1 MRRYSN
7 SGLGQGVYR
16 AGMEP
21 EVATEE
27 EKGILDRAVA
37 DFVRQIKS
45 FTDNF
50 QAMRAQRSF
59 IAEHPELAPEY
70 DALMG
75 RANFIQTQ
83 ISRAQKMVS
92 AARSALDYLL
102 DLFGLGDLAVL
113 PAIPIAIGAVA
124 VAAALITKWL
134 TDVFIFSR
142 KVEAIKAIEA
152 KGGIT
157 GREAAGMI
165 GAAGPTGLMDV
176 LQKNIIW
183 LVIGGTLL
191 MFGPEIIKMLRPRR

>member
-1 MRRYSN
+1 MHHDYN
-7 SGLGQGVYR
+7 SGLGQGPPAR
-16 AGMEP
+16 EMEEDKGM
-21 EVATEE
+21 
-27 EKGILDRAVA
+27 LDRAVA
-37 DFVRQIKS
+37 DFVRKIKS

-59 IAEHPELAPEY
+59 IAEHPDLAPEY

-92 AARSALDYLL
+92 AARSALDYIL

-124 VAAALITKWL
+124 VAATLITKWL
-134 TDVFIFSR
+134 ADVFIFSR
-142 KVEAIKAIEA
+142 KVEAIKAIER

-157 GREAAGMI
+157 GREAAQMI
-165 GAAGPTGLMDV
+165 GEAGPTGVMDV

-191 MFGPEIIKMLRPRR
+191 MFGPEILKMLRARR

>member
-1 MRRYSN
+1 MHGYN
-7 SGLGQGVYR
+7 GLGQGPPDR
-16 AGMEP
+16 E
-21 EVATEE
+21 TEE
-27 EKGILDRAVA
+27 DKGILDRAVA
-37 DFVRQIKS
+37 DFVRKIKS

-83 ISRAQKMVS
+83 VSRAQKLVS
-92 AARSALDYLL
+92 AARSAWDYIL
-102 DLFGLGDLAVL
+102 DLFGLGELGIL

-124 VAAALITKWL
+124 VAATLITKWL
-134 TDVFIFSR
+134 ADVFIFSR
-142 KVEAIKAIEA
+142 KVEAIKAMEA

-157 GREAAGMI
+157 GREAARMI

-191 MFGPEIIKMLRPRR
+191 MFGPELIKMARRMRR